1 MKKLTLIFVLSIL
14 FFNLAK
20 AVTPPPAVQKA
31 FQEKFPTATNVK
43 WGKENANDFEA
54 EFKLDGKKVS
64 ANFSMKG
71 AWLETETEFPVVDLP
86 EAVVASINKK
96 FGGWKIVGADK
107 IESAKKPIRYEAD
120 IKSGMKKKEVVLYE
134 NGKFTK

>member
-1 MKKLTLIFVLSIL
+1 MDQSQFPD
-14 FFNLAK
+14 AK
-20 AVTPPPAVQKA
+20 
-31 FQEKFPTATNVK
+31 NIK

-107 IESAKKPIRYEAD
+107 IELAVRLP
-120 IKSGMKKKEVVLYE
+120 EVVRAAIELQLDNLQRLPIEVHKRY
-134 NGKFTK
+134 GL